1 MSVADDW
8 LSNSLVLTALLCGVI
23 FGFGFTILVLHAN
36 DCRVF
41 DAQGK
46 YIPGPLTNLW
56 GKNLINVLTCA
67 RKAKNVSFATCEE
80 LLYELGNGDIAAFNS
95 IFGRQT
101 VVVGHPELI
110 KSVLS
115 GHHMKF
121 IKTAH
126 INRLKFFLGEGLFTS
141 EGARWQAHRQLIGS
155 GFQSENIK
163 SMIPNF
169 NLQTQRIVK
178 YWMSN
183 IGKLRKVDPRANSI
197 PVNLKN
203 DFHNLSM
210 SIMCCSAFSYDF
222 QSSENRDTISAAFEV
237 ISSELNERNNDP
249 YDWWHLLFPTRTG
262 STKSALEVFHPFLE
276 EIISA
281 RLVEYTNSLN
291 RRTKRRAAQLTNN
304 NNSNSNSMDSNS
316 MDEDPPAV
324 HTIDIAQS
332 KTDEVLI
339 NINHS
344 NTTSSASIIPPD
356 LSSFMYNP
364 SEKHSINNTPSN
376 KPPLSGPNTAHNRSS
391 NTVTSPMRTDT
402 TTSKTYTNTTTTA
415 TTNSTTGTNSNP
427 TKPNKP
433 SRGRDLL
440 DLLIQC
446 GSDSNDTTN
455 KFSRTEIRDHLYTF
469 LTTGHETTCA
479 CLQWTVYELCKHPNI
494 QLKCQQEIDSL
505 FAGME
510 GTAADLP
517 ATVAAATTDA
527 LHSNSHSGSTN
538 ANTGSSTNP
547 TNTNTNPK
555 KASRSMLPLTFA
567 DINKLN
573 YLVQVLKESMRLH
586 TINGNIVRECNS
598 ECNVGPYKL
607 KKGTI
612 VMVSAVAA
620 HMHPEF
626 WEDPTLFKP
635 ERFSKEFI
643 RHTVK
648 HPYQYIPFSAGPRS
662 CIGQK
667 LALMEILVVL
677 ATMLRHFAFTLAAK
691 DSHIAMPQEETLTI
705 HPKDLNVVVTLR
717 NV

>member
-1 MSVADDW
+1 M
-8 LSNSLVLTALLCGVI
+8 
-23 FGFGFTILVLHAN
+23 
-36 DCRVF
+36 
-41 DAQGK
+41 
-46 YIPGPLTNLW
+46 
-56 GKNLINVLTCA
+56 
-67 RKAKNVSFATCEE
+67 SFATCEE

-126 INRLKFFLGEGLFTS
+126 INRLKFFLGDGLFTS
-141 EGARWQAHRQLIGS
+141 EGSRWQAHRQLISS

-169 NLQTQRIVK
+169 NLQTQRIVR

-183 IGKLRKVDPRANSI
+183 IGKLRKVDPNANSI

-222 QSSENRDTISAAFEV
+222 QSSDNRDTISAAFEV
-237 ISSELNERNNDP
+237 ITSELNERNNDP

-262 STKSALEVFHPFLE
+262 GTKSALEVFHPFLD
-276 EIISA
+276 EIIST

-291 RRTKRRAAQLTNN
+291 RRTKRRAARLANN
-304 NNSNSNSMDSNS
+304 NNLNSNSMDSNS
-316 MDEDPPAV
+316 MEEDPPTPHAIEITQNNTDEGII
-324 HTIDIAQS
+324 HTIDDTI
-332 KTDEVLI
+332 
-339 NINHS
+339 
-344 NTTSSASIIPPD
+344 TTSTVRPD
-356 LSSFMYNP
+356 VSSFMYNP
-364 SEKHSINNTPSN
+364 SETPAINNTSSN
-376 KPPLSGPNTAHNRSS
+376 KPPPYPVSSTHNRSS
-391 NTVTSPMRTDT
+391 NTVTSPVHTDT
-402 TTSKTYTNTTTTA
+402 TTSKAYTNTTT
-415 TTNSTTGTNSNP
+415 NSNLGTNPS
-427 TKPNKP
+427 KPNKP

-446 GSDSNDTTN
+446 GADSNDTTN

-510 GTAADLP
+510 GTATD
-517 ATVAAATTDA
+517 TTATTTTNTGAPHSHNHSDNA
-527 LHSNSHSGSTN
+527 NANSNNSSNSKSDTN
-538 ANTGSSTNP
+538 PANTNNNS
-547 TNTNTNPK
+547 K

-586 TINGNIVRECNS
+586 TINGNIVRECNN

-612 VMVSAVAA
+612 VMVSTVAA
-620 HMHPEF
+620 HMHPDF

-667 LALMEILVVL
+667 FALMEILVVL
-677 ATMLRHFAFTLAAK
+677 STMLRHFTFTLAAK
-691 DSHIAMPQEETLTI
+691 DSHTPMPQEETFTI

-717 NV
+717 NI